1 MTKPPPRWKSK
12 STGWRDTSIIIVV
25 AALAVVAPI
34 VAIVGAISGW
44 GIAALLVPI
53 MLTAIIWGGLAVLL
67 GPVYR
72 RVERRQKAE
81 QQNEIAKIPALAA
94 QYGLDYAET
103 DDELPHTL
111 ARHAPTTATCS
122 QVISGR
128 IGGQSMAVCW
138 YENGELKRLVLAM
151 LLPAAMPTLDVVAKM
166 ATTVAPGMHRER
178 VQVEDDAFDNRYNV
192 FPADHTPE
200 SAKYAVDFVSQSA
213 IDWLL
218 SVEPFS
224 FSIRGE
230 LLWVD
235 GSPDLTAADV
245 KRLLD
250 DAKVLAHIV
259 RGVPDF
265 VWHAYGSPPNTV
277 HSLT

>member
-1 MTKPPPRWKSK
+1 VTKPPPRWKSK
-12 STGWRDTSIIIVV
+12 STGWRDTSLILLV
-25 AALAVVAPI
+25 AALAVIAPI
-34 VAIVGAISGW
+34 VAIVGAIAGW
-44 GIAALLVPI
+44 GIVALLAPI
-53 MLTAIIWGGLAVLL
+53 ILTVIVWGGLAILL

-72 RVERRQKAE
+72 RVDSQQNAE
-81 QQNEIAKIPALAA
+81 QQSQLAKLPGIAA
-94 QYGLDYAET
+94 QYGLTYAET

-111 ARHAPTTATCS
+111 ARHAPTTATCTH
-122 QVISGR
+122 VISGR
-128 IGGQSMAVCW
+128 IGGQSTAVCW
-138 YENGELKRLVLAM
+138 CESGELKRLVLAM
-151 LLPAAMPTLDVVAKM
+151 LLPAAMPNLDVEAKM

-178 VQVEDDAFDNRYNV
+178 VQFEDDAFDNRYNV
-192 FPADHTPE
+192 FPADHSPE
-200 SAKYAVDFVSQSA
+200 SAKYAVDLISQPA

-224 FSIRGE
+224 FSIKGE

-235 GSPDLTAADV
+235 GSSVLAADEV

-250 DAKVLAHIV
+250 EAGVLAHIV

-265 VWHAYGSPPNTV
+265 VWHEYGSPPNTV

>member
-1 MTKPPPRWKSK
+1 MTKPPPRWKSR
-12 STGWRDTSIIIVV
+12 STGWRDTSLILVL
-25 AALAVVAPI
+25 AALAVIAPI
-34 VAIVGAISGW
+34 TAIVGAVSGW
-44 GIAALLVPI
+44 GTAALLVPI
-53 MLTAIIWGGLAVLL
+53 VLTVIIWGGLAILL

-72 RVERRQKAE
+72 RVDRAQHAERDS
-81 QQNEIAKIPALAA
+81 EIGKLPDLAK
-94 QYGLDYAET
+94 QYGLTYART

-122 QVISGR
+122 HVLSGR

-138 YENGELKRLVLAM
+138 YERGDLEHLVLAM
-151 LLPAAMPTLDVVAKM
+151 LLPASMPTLDVMAKM
-166 ATTVAPGMHRER
+166 ATTVAPGMRRER
-178 VQVEDDAFDNRYNV
+178 VQFEDDAFDNRYNV
-192 FPADHTPE
+192 FPVDHSPE
-200 SAKYAVDFVSQSA
+200 SGKYAVDLISQPA

-224 FSIRGE
+224 FSVKGE

-235 GSPDLTAADV
+235 GSSDLTADEV

-250 DAKVLAHIV
+250 EAGVLAHLV

-265 VWHAYGSPPNTV
+265 VWHEYGSPPNTV

>member
-12 STGWRDTSIIIVV
+12 STGWRDTSLILAV
-25 AALAVVAPI
+25 AALAVIAPI
-34 VAIVGAISGW
+34 VAIVGAIAGW
-44 GIAALLVPI
+44 GIVALLAPI
-53 MLTAIIWGGLAVLL
+53 VLTVIVWGGLTILL

-72 RVERRQKAE
+72 RVDRQQNAE
-81 QQNEIAKIPALAA
+81 QQSEIAKLPGIAA
-94 QYGLDYAET
+94 QYGLTYAET

-111 ARHAPTTATCS
+111 ARHAPTTATCTH
-122 QVISGR
+122 VISGR
-128 IGGQSMAVCW
+128 IGGQSTAVCW
-138 YENGELKRLVLAM
+138 YESGELKRLVLAM
-151 LLPAAMPTLDVVAKM
+151 LLPAAMPNLDVEAKM
-166 ATTVAPGMHRER
+166 ATTVAPGIHRER
-178 VQVEDDAFDNRYNV
+178 VQFEDDAFDNRYNV
-192 FPADHTPE
+192 FPADHSPE
-200 SAKYAVDFVSQSA
+200 AAKYAVDLISQPA

-224 FSIRGE
+224 FSIKGE

-235 GSPDLTAADV
+235 GSSVLAADEV

-250 DAKVLAHIV
+250 EAGVLAHIV

-265 VWHAYGSPPNTV
+265 VWHEYGSPPNTV